1 MRPAVFP
8 INLVGPWCM
17 GTYIVPNILFS
28 CELAAGACLAM
39 CWRISLIRHLLWLC
53 SLCGFSRLL
62 RLQIYFSILL
72 TLVGSQTHVSTV
84 LGKYFHWNSFSDGA
98 GWRPLAWLVSAH
110 KVTTETSLLC
120 LILAQGTHHQFPSSS
135 FCDEFNQVIFK
146 GNFSF
151 RVFEFDSVI
160 FYLFLSLG
168 WNFWCNI
175 ILRRTGLT
183 KGNQLFFGFR
193 ASSSHRYCGFF
204 FSVCDKQISLK
215 LTMVCV

>member
-28 CELAAGACLAM
+28 CGLAAGACLAM

-84 LGKYFHWNSFSDGA
+84 LGNYFHWNSFSDGA

-110 KVTTETSLLC
+110 KVTMETSLRC

-135 FCDEFNQVIFK
+135 FGDEFNQVIFK

-160 FYLFLSLG
+160 FYLFLYQI
-168 WNFWCNI
+168 FDVI
-175 ILRRTGLT
+175 
-183 KGNQLFFGFR
+183 LFFAGLVWQRETSCFLDFGLLL
-193 ASSSHRYCGFF
+193 HTGIVGFF
-204 FSVCDKQISLK
+204 LVSVINKFR
-215 LTMVCV
+215 